1 MGGLFRVLV
10 ENLTAEAWEEGS
22 GHGAGRGLAGSRQG
36 HGGSQEFRGH
46 GFVPSVPMGP
56 GVVAYNSPAWATR
69 RPPKHFFSFFLVGQR
84 P

>member
-10 ENLTAEAWEEGS
+10 ENLAAEAWEEGS
-22 GHGAGRGLAGSRQG
+22 GQGAGRGWQG
-36 HGGSQEFRGH
+36 HGCSQEFRGH
-46 GFVPSVPMGP
+46 GFVPSVLMGP

-69 RPPKHFFSFFLVGQR
+69 SPPPQSIFSFFLVGQR